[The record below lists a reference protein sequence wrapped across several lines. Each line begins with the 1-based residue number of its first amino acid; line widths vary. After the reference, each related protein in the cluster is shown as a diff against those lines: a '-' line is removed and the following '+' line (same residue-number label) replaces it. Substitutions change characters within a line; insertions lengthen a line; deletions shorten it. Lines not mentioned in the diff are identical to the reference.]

1 LSKGRPDH
9 FPKGYSGLLEAAIDG
24 ARDEGVEAGLLLEHV
39 RRGGLRRFAFEREMH
54 AFMTAV
60 VLRMAGSI

>member
-1 LSKGRPDH
+1 MPSAWCGRSVL
-9 FPKGYSGLLEAAIDG
+9 KRATKV
-24 ARDEGVEAGLLLEHV
+24 VEAGLLLEHV

-60 VLRMAGSI
+60 VLRMARSI